1 MKQFLTRSHRGAR
14 RGLARGVRLARRGFT
29 LIELLAVILIIS
41 LLVAALTPMVADA
54 IESAKVSA
62 CQQNLRQ
69 TYSGFLEFNRKY
81 QTVPNESGVK
91 FFAQL
96 IADKAMQNTKM
107 NSERLKCPA
116 IDVNSLTIG
125 QLPWEHW
132 WDDLD
137 QIDGSYSSYAGRD
150 VKEFP
155 LRKFPGNGKEPLMG
169 DDNDPDMNHE
179 TTTNVLYTDGSVQ
192 SYELV
197 TLAKEGTIG
206 PDEEVLLVG
215 PSSPVPDLR
224 KLSLR

>member
-14 RGLARGVRLARRGFT
+14 RGLARGARLARRGFT

-41 LLVAALTPMVADA
+41 LLVAALTPMIADA
-54 IESAKVSA
+54 IENAKVSS
-62 CQQNLRQ
+62 CQQNLRN
-69 TYSGFLEFNRKY
+69 TYQGFVQFNIKY
-81 QTVPNESGVK
+81 KTLPNESGVK

-96 IADKAMQNTKM
+96 VADKAMQNTKT
-107 NSERLKCPA
+107 NAERLKCPA

-125 QLPWEHW
+125 QLPWEQW
-132 WDDLD
+132 WMDLD

-150 VKEFP
+150 IKEFP
-155 LRKFPGNGKEPLMG
+155 IRTFPGSGKEPLMG

-179 TTTNVLYTDGSVQ
+179 TTTNVLYSDGAVQ
-192 SYELV
+192 TYELV

-206 PDEEVLLVG
+206 PDEELLLVG